1 MILLKKTSFGISR
14 HEKLTK
20 ICPLFCFSSFLD
32 GCSKSWKKIFSML
45 KVNSCIFKNFYYWNL
60 KYFLRYPEIS
70 FRTTVLQT
78 TAPITFFPRIIN
90 PWTFATRT
98 IILEESP
105 PPLGNYLLGNCT
117 LWNSSHDNYPPNN
130 YPWIVPPGQM
140 PPDNRPPMRFSCES
154 YIMNFCAPNI
164 LTRVIL
170 PK

>member
-20 ICPLFCFSSFLD
+20 ICSLFCFSSFLD
-32 GCSKSWKKIFSML
+32 GCSKSWKKFFSML
-45 KVNSCIFKNFYYWNL
+45 KVNSCIFKNFCYWNL
-60 KYFLRYPEIS
+60 KYSLCYPEIS

-130 YPWIVPPGQM
+130 YPWIVHLDKCLQITDLPWDSPAKVTSWTFAPPT
-140 PPDNRPPMRFSCES
+140 F
-154 YIMNFCAPNI
+154 
-164 LTRVIL
+164 L
-170 PK
+170 PE